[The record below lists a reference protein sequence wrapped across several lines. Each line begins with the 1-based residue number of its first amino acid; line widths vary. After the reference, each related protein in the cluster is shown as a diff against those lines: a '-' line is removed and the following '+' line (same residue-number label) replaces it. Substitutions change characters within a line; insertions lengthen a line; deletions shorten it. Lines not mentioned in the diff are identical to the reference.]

1 MADHKNASDYA
12 AANIA
17 VAAGTAS
24 EHQIS
29 LVNTAA
35 KQAGGPGN
43 AARAAQQAAG
53 KK

>member
-1 MADHKNASDYA
+1 MGDHKNAQDYTNA
-12 AANIA
+12 ITA

-24 EHQIS
+24 AHQTG
-29 LVNTAA
+29 LVATAA
-35 KQAGGPGN
+35 KQAGSTGN